1 MLRRWSVRLALAGL
15 AACFMWQGPRA
26 SSDASREPRCDS
38 QPLALTGSAYAW
50 TNHMPSPAPIDT
62 SRGTFSLVITLP
74 AQASVPSAIRV
85 ERFNQSWTVP
95 AVLDS
100 RASTHDSVQLLPR
113 GDPPL
118 WLDRVDSVDVCLT
131 IGHGP
136 TGAIIRLPRVRVIQ
150 TA

>member
-1 MLRRWSVRLALAGL
+1 M
-15 AACFMWQGPRA
+15 
-26 SSDASREPRCDS
+26 
-38 QPLALTGSAYAW
+38 GSAYAW

-74 AQASVPSAIRV
+74 AQAPVPSAIRV

-100 RASTHDSVQLLPR
+100 RESTHDSVQLFPR

-118 WLDRVDSVDVCLT
+118 WLDGVDSVDVCVT
-131 IGHGP
+131 VGHGP
-136 TGAIIRLPRVRVIQ
+136 AGAMIRLPRVRVIQ